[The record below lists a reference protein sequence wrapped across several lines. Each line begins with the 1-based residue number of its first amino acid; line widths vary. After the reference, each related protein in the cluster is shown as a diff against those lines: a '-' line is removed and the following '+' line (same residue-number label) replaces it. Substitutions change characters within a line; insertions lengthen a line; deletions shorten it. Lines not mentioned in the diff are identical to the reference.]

1 MRPSARSASWAPL
14 AAALLVVA
22 AGSFACATPDT
33 RNAQE
38 RAADLAVAARVEAAL
53 LADPYIDAEHVTVDA
68 RRGVVR
74 LSGKVGDDRDLRQV
88 LHICTAVPGVQRV
101 DDELEIID
109 FGRARHSR

>member
-1 MRPSARSASWAPL
+1 
-14 AAALLVVA
+14 VVA
-22 AGSFACATPDT
+22 AGSVACATPDT